1 MEIIGNEIKQNLS
14 NKFSCNICNYLTS
27 RKSNLQTHYNSIKH
41 KNKQLEIN
49 GNQVKQNLSNKYSC
63 KECNYYTCRKSNLQ
77 NHFRSNKHIC
87 LIQQLSKQETSNQFT
102 CNNCSK
108 MYHSASGLWKHNKTC
123 KSNIVANGIDKDFIL
138 ALFNSN
144 QEFQKSMFELFKEK
158 TTNNSHN
165 NTNNSHNKSFNL
177 QFFLNETCKDAM
189 NISEFVSSIVPTI
202 EDLETTGRLG
212 YAEGVSKI
220 FIKKLNE
227 LGTDYRPV
235 HCTDEK
241 REVLYIKEN
250 NTWNKETEEKP
261 ILTKAI
267 KQVAYKNIGK
277 IIEWQKMYP
286 DCTDSDSRK
295 NDLYLNIVSNSM
307 PGSSIEESE
316 QNYKKIINKIT
327 KEVVVDKD

>member
-1 MEIIGNEIKQNLS
+1 MIVNQNLP
-14 NKFSCNICNYLTS
+14 KFCPRFYCEKCDYGTS
-27 RKSNLQTHYNSIKH
+27 KKSSYDDHILSAKHNFSTKINLCQPNSAQI
-41 KNKQLEIN
+41 LP
-49 GNQVKQNLSNKYSC
+49 
-63 KECNYYTCRKSNLQ
+63 
-77 NHFRSNKHIC
+77 KHIC
-87 LIQQLSKQETSNQFT
+87 QCGKIYKD
-102 CNNCSK
+102 K
-108 MYHSASGLWKHNKTC
+108 SGLWRHKKVCKKFENINENNINKLIHDNSILQNTLLE
-123 KSNIVANGIDKDFIL
+123 IVKQGLLTNNNHSI
-138 ALFNSN
+138 
-144 QEFQKSMFELFKEK
+144 
-158 TTNNSHN
+158 NNSH
-165 NTNNSHNKSFNL
+165 NTNNSHNKSLNL

-189 NISEFVSSIVPTI
+189 NLSEFVSSIVPTI

-212 YAEGVSKI
+212 YAEGVSRI

-235 HCTDEK
+235 HYSDQK

-267 KQVAYKNIGK
+267 KQVAHKNIAK

>member
-1 MEIIGNEIKQNLS
+1 MEIIGNEKNEGFYCKKCCFNCHYKSDWDRHIM
-14 NKFSCNICNYLTS
+14 T
-27 RKSNLQTHYNSIKH
+27 RKHSAQSQMEITGNEKNEKNEKH
-41 KNKQLEIN
+41 K
-49 GNQVKQNLSNKYSC
+49 
-63 KECNYYTCRKSNLQ
+63 
-77 NHFRSNKHIC
+77 
-87 LIQQLSKQETSNQFT
+87 

-108 MYHSASGLWKHNKTC
+108 IYHSASGLWKHKKTC
-123 KSNIVANGIDKDFIL
+123 KSNSLENGIDKHFIL

-212 YAEGVSKI
+212 YAEGVSRI

-267 KQVAYKNIGK
+267 KQVAHKNIGK
-277 IIEWQKMYP
+277 IIEWQNMYP

-307 PGSSIEESE
+307 SGSSIEESDK
-316 QNYKKIINKIT
+316 NYCKIINKIT
-327 KEVVVDKD
+327 KEVVVNKE